1 MDTQL
6 NNYRNGMKPIYFISA
21 LDGKIL
27 LHTKDEIVKRS
38 ANVDELAGVLVKHG
52 TKNCIIS
59 SSVEFSDE
67 DGFPDNDAMDIVE
80 KAIDKAKEIRNKTK
94 RAKS

>member
-1 MDTQL
+1 M
-6 NNYRNGMKPIYFISA
+6 PIYFISA

-38 ANVDELAGVLVKHG
+38 ANVDELARVLVKHG

-80 KAIDKAKEIRNKTK
+80 KAIDKAKELRKVT
-94 RAKS
+94 RASKEEGKQ

>member
-1 MDTQL
+1 MTTID
-6 NNYRNGMKPIYFISA
+6 FISA

-27 LHTKDEIVKRS
+27 LHADREIVSRS

-59 SSVEFSDE
+59 SSVEFSE
-67 DGFPDNDAMDIVE
+67 EEGFPEGDAMDVVE
-80 KAIDKAKEIRNKTK
+80 KAIEKSKER
-94 RAKS
+94 RG

>member
-1 MDTQL
+1 
-6 NNYRNGMKPIYFISA
+6 MKPIDFISA

-27 LHTKDEIVKRS
+27 LHANREIVERS

-59 SSVEFSDE
+59 SSVEFSEE

-80 KAIDKAKEIRNKTK
+80 KAIDKAKEQRNESLSTP
-94 RAKS
+94 